1 MIKTVI
7 SKLLPSHLREL
18 FISYGIRN
26 FLEYCYYKNFVKK
39 YFIFNT
45 KKLKYFFHLYNTTWR
60 NERAIE
66 IPIVLSYLY
75 LYNPKEVI
83 EVGNVLSHYIK
94 IEHTVV
100 DKYEKAENVCNVDI
114 INFKADR
121 KYKLLISISTLEH
134 IGYDEEEKKF
144 TKAKNAFIKFTELVE
159 KGGTILVTFPVGYNP
174 FLDNF
179 VKNREINFTK
189 IFYYK
194 RISKTNWILCDEN
207 EIWEQKYNF
216 PFPAGNGLIVGVKE
230 LI

>member
-26 FLEYCYYKNFVKK
+26 FLEYCYYKNFVKR

-45 KKLKYFFHLYNTTWR
+45 KKLKYFFHLYNTTWK

-100 DKYEKAENVCNVDI
+100 DKYEK
-114 INFKADR
+114 
-121 KYKLLISISTLEH
+121 S
-134 IGYDEEEKKF
+134 
-144 TKAKNAFIKFTELVE
+144 
-159 KGGTILVTFPVGYNP
+159 
-174 FLDNF
+174 
-179 VKNREINFTK
+179 
-189 IFYYK
+189 
-194 RISKTNWILCDEN
+194 
-207 EIWEQKYNF
+207 
-216 PFPAGNGLIVGVKE
+216 
-230 LI
+230 